1 MSFANYPKALCK
13 PDVVKEALPP
23 NHLLFKCFKMKL
35 GNLFIRLNYFMPSAS
50 RQLPAILV
58 PGEEKHF
65 LTVIAMIAQSP
76 CEPQLSLP
84 FAVVLGPSTIHPST
98 TVASHT
104 RDTWSTTCLFALCL
118 KISPLRT
125 RPGHL
130 YWDTLYPVHSL
141 WGLSSSSGP
150 IG

>member
-1 MSFANYPKALCK
+1 MSFANYPSALCK
-13 PDVVKEALPP
+13 PDVVREALPP

-65 LTVIAMIAQSP
+65 LTVIGLIAQSP

-84 FAVVLGPSTIHPST
+84 SAAVLGPSTIHPPT
-98 TVASHT
+98 MVASHT
-104 RDTWSTTCLFALCL
+104 GDTLSTTCPFAL
-118 KISPLRT
+118 S
-125 RPGHL
+125 
-130 YWDTLYPVHSL
+130 V
-141 WGLSSSSGP
+141 
-150 IG
+150 